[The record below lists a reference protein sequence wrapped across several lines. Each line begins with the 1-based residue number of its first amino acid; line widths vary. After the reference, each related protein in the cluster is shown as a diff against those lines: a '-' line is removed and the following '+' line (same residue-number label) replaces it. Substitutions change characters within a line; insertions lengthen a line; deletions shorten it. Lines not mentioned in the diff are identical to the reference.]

1 VILSLNYLDDDDIL
15 TNVQVI
21 AEFAR
26 VTSVSSSN
34 FFLKLDALTSKL
46 LAFFWD
52 KSNMNNQLE
61 LEMGILNKMVGIIS
75 SSNFSS
81 VHQLLVMARA

>member
-1 VILSLNYLDDDDIL
+1 MSLNYLVHSIDDIL

-34 FFLKLDALTSKL
+34 FFMRHLALTSKL
-46 LAFFWD
+46 LAFFRD
-52 KSNMNNQLE
+52 SSNMNNQLE
-61 LEMGILNKMVGIIS
+61 QEMGILNMWVGITS
-75 SSNFSS
+75 SSKFS
-81 VHQLLVMARA
+81 

>member
-1 VILSLNYLDDDDIL
+1 MFYLVFFNVILSLNYLNDDDIL
-15 TNVQVI
+15 TLQVI

-26 VTSVSSSN
+26 VTSVSSSM
-34 FFLKLDALTSKL
+34 KLDVLTSKL

-75 SSNFSS
+75 KFKF
-81 VHQLLVMARA
+81 

>member
-1 VILSLNYLDDDDIL
+1 MILSLNYLEHSIDDIL
-15 TNVQVI
+15 TNVQFI
-21 AEFAR
+21 AEFAS

-34 FFLKLDALTSKL
+34 FFMKLDALASKL

-52 KSNMNNQLE
+52 KTNMNSQLE

-75 SSNFSS
+75 SSNIS
-81 VHQLLVMARA
+81 